1 MMKRKLIRTI
11 KKILTYFIFY
21 GLIGWIFETILYF
34 IKTKSYVDR
43 SILHIPFL
51 ITYGLGA
58 VLISLVFF
66 DDDHEIYNIAIVS
79 SIILTIYQLIL
90 SYLIEWIFK
99 IKYWDYSNLEF
110 NFQGRISLLISIIYM
125 VISVLIIKKINPLL
139 NRIIKK
145 YRMNK
150 IYTICLILFG
160 SIIIIDFILVVYQS
174 VLH

>member
-110 NFQGRISLLISIIYM
+110 NFQGRISLL
-125 VISVLIIKKINPLL
+125 KK
-139 NRIIKK
+139 
-145 YRMNK
+145 
-150 IYTICLILFG
+150 
-160 SIIIIDFILVVYQS
+160 
-174 VLH
+174 